1 MGPPFVKEVCL
12 GGTQSQP
19 SMQAASAECLH
30 MQPSSEGLK
39 AERRVNIQRQHHV
52 TKCSEEE
59 VNTLTLFLLACSAT
73 AGVLLEFYDFTI
85 FGYAAASA
93 FPQVFF
99 PNLPPA
105 RALVFSYLAYGSG
118 YPARLIGA
126 FVFGH
131 FGDRT
136 GRKIAF
142 LLNILIVGTSTCVTG
157 LLPGYARLG
166 IAAPVLLVCLRVIQ
180 GIGIGGEFGGAS
192 SLLAE
197 FAAKRRC
204 RAFWISL
211 ASLGIALGLMAG
223 SGVFLLLRNTFA
235 TSGWRIAMFL
245 SVLVAI
251 PALVAR
257 YKLTESPLFSQ
268 IKRHEQLSRLPSFD
282 VFRKHAVSIAV
293 LAMVTAFQIM
303 DATVTGTYF
312 ISFMSFAGIPLGTTA
327 TIIFL
332 SRIADVLGV
341 CLSGPLADLFKR
353 KMLAYCAIGL
363 TTLLSYP
370 FALAVLRKH
379 IATVMILQCVIV
391 ILGMGALRG
400 LIPILTS
407 ENFPTKFRYSGSGIS
422 FGLGG
427 VLGGMMAPPLLAS
440 MIGQDVAHKW
450 YYVPV
455 VYAVYC
461 GAAMLGLLF
470 LRETRDLRL
479 EDLDIPTPE
488 LIPRPT
494 VAIP

>member
-1 MGPPFVKEVCL
+1 MKIPAGLASSAQTISIGRAV
-12 GGTQSQP
+12 
-19 SMQAASAECLH
+19 SAEYLR
-30 MQPSSEGLK
+30 MSDSSDATTAEHNPDIEASHRGTEGS
-39 AERRVNIQRQHHV
+39 A
-52 TKCSEEE
+52 EE
-59 VNTLTLFLLACSAT
+59 VDTRTLIVLAGAAT

-93 FPQVFF
+93 FPHIFF

-126 FVFGH
+126 FLFGH

-142 LLNILIVGTSTCVTG
+142 LMNILIVGASTCVTG
-157 LLPGYARLG
+157 LLPGYSRLG
-166 IAAPVLLVCLRVIQ
+166 LAAPVLLVCLRVVQ

-204 RAFWISL
+204 RAFWTSL

-223 SGVFLLLRNTFA
+223 SAIFLVLRNTFA
-235 TSGWRIAMFL
+235 TSGWRVAMLL
-245 SVLVAI
+245 SALIAI

-257 YKLTESPLFSQ
+257 YKLTESPLFGQ
-268 IKRHEQLSRLPSFD
+268 LRRREQLSRLPTFD
-282 VFRKHAVSIAV
+282 VFRKHAFSIAV

-312 ISFMSFAGIPLGTTA
+312 ISFMSFAGIPLATTA

-332 SRIADVLGV
+332 SRIADVFGV

-353 KMLAYCAIGL
+353 KVLGYFAIGL
-363 TTLLSYP
+363 TTFLSYP
-370 FALAVLRKH
+370 FALAVLRKQ
-379 IATVMILQCVIV
+379 IMIVMILQCVIV
-391 ILGMGALRG
+391 LLGMGALRG

-407 ENFPTKFRYSGSGIS
+407 ESFPTKFRYSGSGIS

-427 VLGGMMAPPLLAS
+427 VLGGMTAPPLLAS
-440 MIGQDVAHKW
+440 LIGQDILHKW

-461 GAAMLGLLF
+461 SAAILGLLF
-470 LRETRDLRL
+470 LQETRNLRL
-479 EDLDIPTPE
+479 EDLDIPETDS
-488 LIPRPT
+488 IPRSARA
-494 VAIP
+494 VG